1 MINTLQ
7 YEATAGQFIFSF
19 VFFNTII
26 LLTYWNARYIHN
38 RKIGWAS
45 ILLFCLYAFW
55 DPDYFTFKYIM
66 LASEATFRDP
76 LYYYLT
82 FASFGSYTF
91 YRLIIW
97 GASLLMIW
105 KICQMFNINTS
116 LYSYIFAVF
125 FLLTF
130 SFARASLG
138 MALYF
143 YGLSILLKKGKFN
156 ICGILLILSSYF
168 GHRSMLPLIVLT
180 PLVFIKF
187 SRKKLLLLVCLFPII
202 VATTSLIIHK
212 ISDTN
217 STGEHIDGF
226 SSAVKSYSSIQDF
239 ELNWKFKL
247 ITIVRNASHYVLC
260 LYVIWQMWFKQIA
273 SYKKPIPDYINR
285 FAVASI
291 IICCIALALSL
302 SNIGIASVTSKR
314 YLYMSGIPLCI
325 CMTYLTQEKMCSW
338 KRLRTLLFISLLW
351 SEGYFIGKYLSY
363 YQ

>member
-1 MINTLQ
+1 MINTFQ
-7 YEATAGQFIFSF
+7 NEATAGQFIFSF

-26 LLTYWNARYIHN
+26 LLTYWNAKYIRN
-38 RKIGWAS
+38 RKIGWIS
-45 ILLFCLYAFW
+45 ILVFCLYAFW
-55 DPDYFTFKYIM
+55 DTDYFSFKYIM
-66 LASEATFRDP
+66 LASDATFRDP

-97 GASLLMIW
+97 GLSLLMVW
-105 KICQMFNINTS
+105 KTCQMFNLNTS
-116 LYSYIFAVF
+116 LYAYIFAVF

-143 YGLSILLKKGKFN
+143 YGLSRLLKKGKYD
-156 ICGILLILSSYF
+156 IYGTLLILSSYF
-168 GHRSMLPLIVLT
+168 GHRSMLPLIALT
-180 PLVFIKF
+180 PLIFIRF
-187 SRKKLLLLVCLFPII
+187 SRKKLLLLLCLFPII
-202 VATTSLIIHK
+202 VAATSLVIRT
-212 ISDTN
+212 ISNTN
-217 STGEHIDGF
+217 NTDGF

-239 ELNWKFKL
+239 ELNWKFQL
-247 ITIVRNASHYVLC
+247 ITILRNFSHYVLC
-260 LYVIWQMWFKQIA
+260 LYVIWRIWFKQIA
-273 SYKKPIPDYINR
+273 LYKKPIPDYINR
-285 FAVASI
+285 FAMASI

-314 YLYMSGIPLCI
+314 YLYMSGIPLCV
-325 CMTYLTQEKMCSW
+325 CMTYFLQNGICSF
-338 KRLRTLLFISLLW
+338 RQLNILLFISILW